1 MKKKLPAYGAQMIQR
16 EWQGVQFNLV
26 VLALADWDAG
36 KEYAGADVWRM
47 VVPADMPPN
56 LVKLD
61 WAAGRD
67 VLLVGDVDR
76 AEQMVRP
83 LIKAQSN
90 SIWVDFG
97 GLIHRVSILPS
108 GQWVAVSDAVAQAGF
123 RSMLERYSNYQLL
136 VGEGVFACSEVD
148 QARQEMLREL
158 GAADG

>member
-1 MKKKLPAYGAQMIQR
+1 
-16 EWQGVQFNLV
+16 
-26 VLALADWDAG
+26 
-36 KEYAGADVWRM
+36 
-47 VVPADMPPN
+47 
-56 LVKLD
+56 
-61 WAAGRD
+61 
-67 VLLVGDVDR
+67 
-76 AEQMVRP
+76 MVRP